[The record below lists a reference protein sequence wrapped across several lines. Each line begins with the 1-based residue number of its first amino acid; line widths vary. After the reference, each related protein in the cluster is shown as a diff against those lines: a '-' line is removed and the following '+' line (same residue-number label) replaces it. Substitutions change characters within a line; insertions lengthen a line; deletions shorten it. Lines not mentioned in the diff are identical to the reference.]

1 MAYTEQEAMNL
12 VAIARK
18 ERATEDDIVLLLKV
32 VTFFVKSENGIN
44 NVLFMANANVW
55 Y

>member
-32 VTFFVKSENGIN
+32 VTFCVKSENGIN
-44 NVLFMANANVW
+44 NVLYMANANVW